1 MKLNRRTGLAGGIL
15 AAAVLALTPAAFA
28 ANVVKVDGTT
38 SPPGAVSISGGL
50 TAVASMVTN
59 FGVPIACTTASL
71 TGTIQRGSTA
81 TAGTQIGSIASLAG
95 SPCTATTLNYPLSV
109 SKRAVPSTWG
119 IFVKTT
125 PTSKTQQFIDVEI
138 RNILMLLISP
148 GSAPYPCHFE
158 LRGTIQARF
167 DQINQRL
174 IVATAPAYPLVIT
187 AYDSTGGKL
196 PANILPPGTGTCV
209 GQFETGDT
217 AKMSAIWAVSTPG
230 VGGIHLN

>member
-1 MKLNRRTGLAGGIL
+1 MKLNRRTGLVGGVL
-15 AAAVLALTPAAFA
+15 AAVVLVLTPAAIA

-50 TAVASMVTN
+50 TAVATMVTN
-59 FGVPIACTTASL
+59 WGVPISCTTASL
-71 TGTIQRGSTA
+71 TGTIQRGTTA
-81 TAGTQIGSIASLAG
+81 TAGTQIGSITSLAG

-148 GSAPYPCHFE
+148 GPAPYPCHFE
-158 LRGTIQARF
+158 LRGTIQARL

-196 PANILPPGTGTCV
+196 AANVLFPPAGTCAA
-209 GQFETGDT
+209 QFQTGDT
-217 AKMSAIWAVSTPG
+217 VRMSATWGVTTPG
-230 VGGIHLN
+230 SGGIHLN